1 MTLKMKNIM
10 VSDPS
15 LKLDDW
21 CRKTQLDMQRMFSK
35 KPNLHIRL
43 DELSIDD
50 IETSIRSFTKKS
62 DIMSQYLMEHKDRL
76 ANLTNDVALLIKGSR
91 IDGIPIHTELID
103 RDINNRDPEYLNKNQ
118 NFYHATAAGISGYM
132 LYTGNLDENGN
143 LNVTDLY
150 VKSTMYSPRTQVH
163 EYAHLIDFA
172 YGQSSIDDPDGSK
185 PYRSNN
191 DPTFKPIIEQY
202 KEGLSE
208 LP

>member
-1 MTLKMKNIM
+1 M

-50 IETSIRSFTKKS
+50 IETSVRSFTKKS

-76 ANLTNDVALLIKGSR
+76 TNLTNDVALLIKGSR

-103 RDINNRDPEYLNKNQ
+103 RDINNMDPEYLNKNQ
-118 NFYHATAAGISGYM
+118 NFYHATAAGVSGYM
-132 LYTGNLDENGN
+132 LYTGNIYENGN
-143 LNVTDLY
+143 
-150 VKSTMYSPRTQVH
+150 
-163 EYAHLIDFA
+163 
-172 YGQSSIDDPDGSK
+172 
-185 PYRSNN
+185 
-191 DPTFKPIIEQY
+191 
-202 KEGLSE
+202 
-208 LP
+208 

>member
-21 CRKTQLDMQRMFSK
+21 RRKNQLDMQRMFSK
-35 KPNLHIRL
+35 KPNLYIRL

-76 ANLTNDVALLIKGSR
+76 TNLTNDVALLIKGSR
-91 IDGIPIHTELID
+91 IEGIPIHTELID

-118 NFYHATAAGISGYM
+118 
-132 LYTGNLDENGN
+132 TGLQAFGH
-143 LNVTDLY
+143 LGVTRLA
-150 VKSTMYSPRTQVH
+150 SP
-163 EYAHLIDFA
+163 F
-172 YGQSSIDDPDGSK
+172 G
-185 PYRSNN
+185 
-191 DPTFKPIIEQY
+191 
-202 KEGLSE
+202 
-208 LP
+208 